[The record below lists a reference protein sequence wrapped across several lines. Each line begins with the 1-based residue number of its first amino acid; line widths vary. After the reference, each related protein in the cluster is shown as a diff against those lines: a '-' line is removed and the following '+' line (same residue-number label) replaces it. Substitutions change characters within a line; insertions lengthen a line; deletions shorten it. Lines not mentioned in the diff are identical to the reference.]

1 MKKIKL
7 IAIVCILLLLIVI
20 HTKNEQL
27 GKEYLRTIN
36 ILTHIVKSMIENLE
50 SDNPDPEYHQKLL
63 EQIQII
69 NYFLT
74 AHEDL
79 AFLDESIYYIFDDR
93 QFNQIKTKEKILLL
107 KRFYNSL
114 DWLSKEIDYY
124 SKYFISLDFH
134 FHGEGFI
141 KNKPVATYYYLNIR
155 KSAIEAKFREIY
167 KDKE

>member
-1 MKKIKL
+1 MKKIRL
-7 IAIVCILLLLIVI
+7 ITIVCILLLLIVI

-36 ILTHIVKSMIENLE
+36 ILTHVVKPMTKNLE
-50 SDNPDPEYHQKLL
+50 SNSPNPEYHQKLL
-63 EQIQII
+63 DQIQII

-79 AFLDESIYYIFDDR
+79 AFLDESIYYIFDER
-93 QFNQIKTKEKILLL
+93 QFDEMKTKEKILLL
-107 KRFYNSL
+107 KRFYNNL
-114 DWLSKEIDYY
+114 NWLSKEIDYY

-134 FHGEGFI
+134 GEGFI
-141 KNKPVATYYYLNIR
+141 KNKPAATYYYLNIR
-155 KSAIEAKFREIY
+155 KGMIENKFREIY